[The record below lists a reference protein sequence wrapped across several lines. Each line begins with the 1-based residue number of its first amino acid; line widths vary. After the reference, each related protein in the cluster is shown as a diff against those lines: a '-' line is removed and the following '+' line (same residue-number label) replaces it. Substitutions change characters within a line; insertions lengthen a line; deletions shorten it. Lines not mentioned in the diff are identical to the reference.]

1 MHASQLTGEQLSLSY
16 GKGKLPTAGLMT
28 HKAEG
33 SETLTENAQMELG
46 VDTHTKYPGQISPF
60 PKREAN

>member
-16 GKGKLPTAGLMT
+16 GKGKLQTAGLMT

-46 VDTHTKYPGQISPF
+46 VDTHIKYPGQISPF
-60 PKREAN
+60 PKREAS